1 MTKNEMISAVSAR
14 LDDVT
19 KKTVEEVIGAFAD
32 VVVDTLTDNRDEK
45 ITIPNVGSFSVKHVP
60 ERTGI
65 VQMGAT
71 KGETWVK
78 PAHDEIQFK
87 VSKAVKELA

>member
-1 MTKNEMISAVSAR
+1 MTKNEMISAVSAH

-45 ITIPNVGSFSVKHVP
+45 ITIPGIGTFKVKHVS
-60 ERTGI
+60 ERSGVTALGDKKPW
-65 VQMGAT
+65 T
-71 KGETWVK
+71 K
-78 PAHDEIQFK
+78 PAHDEIVFK
-87 VSKAVKELA
+87 VSKTVKEV